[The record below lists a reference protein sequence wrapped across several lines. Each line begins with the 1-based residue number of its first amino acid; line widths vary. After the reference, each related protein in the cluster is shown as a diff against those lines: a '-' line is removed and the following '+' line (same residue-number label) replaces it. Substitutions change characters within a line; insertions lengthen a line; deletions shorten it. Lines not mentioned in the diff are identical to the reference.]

1 MVKRA
6 HPKPKKRTRKPEQFR
21 QCLLTG
27 DRLSKAQMIRF
38 VVGPDGKIVADLKA
52 KLPGRGLWL
61 TARRDCLEQAIKKRR
76 FSSAAKCAVEVPGA
90 IGDDIERLLARNCL
104 NLFGLAQ
111 KSGLLA
117 TGFEKV
123 LEWVDT
129 KALTAAIEATDGQ
142 PDGRK
147 KVLNRLVH
155 QPGDVLVIGCFSRDE
170 LSLALGRENV
180 VHAALETSSLAKTI
194 RTEIGRLE
202 GFRDLIPRDWSDGLS
217 SLQKNEAPNGDQKGS

>member
-1 MVKRA
+1 MAKRA
-6 HPKPKKRTRKPEQFR
+6 HPKPKKRARKPEQYR

-27 DRLSKAQMIRF
+27 DRLTKAQMIRF
-38 VVGPDGKIVADLKA
+38 VVGLDGRIVADLKA
-52 KLPGRGLWL
+52 NLPGRGLWL
-61 TARRDCLEQAIKKRR
+61 TARRDCVDEAVKKRS
-76 FSSAAKCAVEVPGA
+76 FSRAAKCAVEAPEA
-90 IGDDIERLLARNCL
+90 ISDDIERLLAQNCL

-111 KSGLLA
+111 KSGHLA

-129 KALTAAIEATDGQ
+129 KALAAVIEASDGQ

-155 QPGDVLVIGCFSRDE
+155 QPGEVSVIGCFSRDE

-180 VHAALETSSLAKTI
+180 VHAALETSSLARTT
-194 RTEIGRLE
+194 RTEIGRLA
-202 GFRDLIPRDWSDGLS
+202 GFRDLTPKTWSDAHS
-217 SLQKNEAPNGDQKGS
+217 SSRNNEGPKRDQKGT